1 MRQKERWRSL
11 TTMSILALS
20 VVSTLPA
27 KLMRW
32 CTLTFATK
40 YTTLT
45 CASAFFCDNLWCNW
59 LECTKHSD
67 VTLFFE
73 DERLEEAHRVV
84 LAGQE
89 TFWIKKSKL
98 CQPLEQGET
107 IVISMYSS
115 FLLEVKFSRSHVRVL
130 AMKIIWV
137 AHKQLH
143 RSFFLSL
150 FTLAHGLYN
159 PQTSNFCSDIHVDV
173 HVPAVKTMFL
183 ETNNWLWKK

>member
-1 MRQKERWRSL
+1 MTKIKIDVDTAVHSVLKCFTPEKRRNATLNCTTAMRQKERCRSL
-11 TTMSILALS
+11 LTTTMSILALS

-59 LECTKHSD
+59 LECTKHFD

-89 TFWIKKSKL
+89 TFWIKKSNMSTT
-98 CQPLEQGET
+98 GT
-107 IVISMYSS
+107 RRNNSY
-115 FLLEVKFSRSHVRVL
+115 FHV
-130 AMKIIWV
+130 
-137 AHKQLH
+137 
-143 RSFFLSL
+143 FFIPIGSYI
-150 FTLAHGLYN
+150 FTK
-159 PQTSNFCSDIHVDV
+159 SCSCVSYEDYVSCS
-173 HVPAVKTMFL
+173 
-183 ETNNWLWKK
+183 